1 MWFGAVDPDVVLHK
15 PMNPRGE
22 NFDMCLEATCE
33 AGYNDV
39 VEELARIHDHGEWTK
54 YAIEHIELVREI
66 AEEQFDRLQIHSWP
80 DRMLLENV
88 DRQQKERL
96 GKLKH
101 SISSEKFALNGRFSS

>member
-1 MWFGAVDPDVVLHK
+1 MVGAFKKLFGAGVPRFVSFSPTYPTMDQEEIREALLWFGAVDPDVVLHK

-54 YAIEHIELVREI
+54 YAIEHIKLVREI
-66 AEEQFDRLQIHSWP
+66 AEEQFDRLQIH
-80 DRMLLENV
+80 L
-88 DRQQKERL
+88 
-96 GKLKH
+96 
-101 SISSEKFALNGRFSS
+101 